1 MSYLRNNGLVSE
13 WEYKGK
19 TLEEAT
25 QYAKQGGFDVRV
37 VEVDGQTKM
46 LDMSVSSSRVNFRVK
61 GDVVTAV
68 YTG

>member
-25 QYAKQGGFDVRV
+25 QYAKQGGFEVRV
-37 VEVDGQTKM
+37 VEVDGQAKM
-46 LDMSVSSSRVNFRVK
+46 LDMSISNNRVNFRVRD
-61 GDVVTAV
+61 GIVTAV

>member
-1 MSYLRNNGLVSE
+1 MNYLRNNGLVSE

-25 QYAKQGGFDVRV
+25 LYAKQGGFDVRV
-37 VEVDGQTKM
+37 VEIDGQSKM
-46 LDMSVSSSRVNFRVK
+46 LDMSVSNSRVNFRVK

>member
-1 MSYLRNNGLVSE
+1 MAYLRNNGLVSE

-25 QYAKQGGFDVRV
+25 EYAKQGGFEVRV
-37 VEVDGQTKM
+37 VEVDGQAKM
-46 LDMSVSSSRVNFRVK
+46 LDMSVSSARVNFRVK
-61 GDVVTAV
+61 GGLVTAV

>member
-37 VEVDGQTKM
+37 VEVDGQAKM

>member
-13 WEYKGK
+13 SEYKGK

-37 VEVDGQTKM
+37 VEVDGQAKM

-61 GDVVTAV
+61 DNIVTAV

>member
-1 MSYLRNNGLVSE
+1 MSNLRNNGLVSE

-37 VEVDGQTKM
+37 VEVDGQAKM